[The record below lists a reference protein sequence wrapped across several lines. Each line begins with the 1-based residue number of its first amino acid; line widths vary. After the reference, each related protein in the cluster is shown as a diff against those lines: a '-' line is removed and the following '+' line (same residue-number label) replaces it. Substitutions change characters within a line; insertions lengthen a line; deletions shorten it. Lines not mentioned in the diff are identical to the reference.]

1 MFSRGFLG
9 LSTSKQHSIQIF
21 FAHWLWVVRKCE
33 VNRKQRLRHTHKL
46 KCWVVS
52 VKSSVFLWDLCK
64 TDPLWHMVLH
74 FSLPVWNDTNIPAD
88 TANMRGRPRP
98 AGDQAETLRLVGC
111 MRVPLKYWCYWEN
124 LCCFLWDWMI
134 SMAEAAGGETQH
146 IRADFK
152 AFWLP
157 LMANGSNDA
166 MLFCTSLQWCGSNSS
181 LHV

>member
-1 MFSRGFLG
+1 MWTGSSDF
-9 LSTSKQHSIQIF
+9 
-21 FAHWLWVVRKCE
+21 V
-33 VNRKQRLRHTHKL
+33 THKL

-74 FSLPVWNDTNIPAD
+74 FSLPVWNGTNIPAD

-98 AGDQAETLRLVGC
+98 EGDQAKMLRLVSC
-111 MRVPLKYWCYWEN
+111 MKVPLKYWYYWEN
-124 LCCFLWDWMI
+124 RCYFLGDWMV
-134 SMAEAAGGETQH
+134 SMAEAAEGETQH

-157 LMANGSNDA
+157 LTANDSNDT
-166 MLFCTSLQWCGSNSS
+166 MLCCTSLQWCSSNSVDTFRPRFKAGIR
-181 LHV
+181 L